1 MIITPQL
8 VAAILQEYTLPWYG
22 THGVTHWARVLENGR
37 RLAAD
42 SGASLAVVELFAVF
56 HDSRRVNERRDFGH
70 GLRGAKF
77 AATLR
82 GRLFDLPDAEF
93 DDLYTACA
101 EHTDGKTRANPNIRA
116 CWDSDRLDLYRV
128 GSLPEPHRLCTDA
141 ARQPALLAWA
151 NDRARYRFAP
161 DLLRSEWGLDGAPS
175 AGIGG

>member
-1 MIITPQL
+1 MIITAELLQ
-8 VAAILQEYTLPWYG
+8 AIFDEYRLPLHG

-37 RLAAD
+37 RLAEA
-42 SGASLAVVELFAVF
+42 SGASLAVVSLFAVF
-56 HDSRRVNERRDFGH
+56 HDSRRVNEHIDPYH

-101 EHTDGKTRANPNIRA
+101 EHTDGKTQAGLNIQA

-128 GSLPEPHRLCTDA
+128 GRLPDPQRLCTAA
-141 ARQPALLAWA
+141 AREPEMLAWA
-151 NDRARYRFAP
+151 NARAGVRSTP
-161 DLLRSEWGLDGAPS
+161 ELLRSEWGLNLD
-175 AGIGG
+175 